1 LKRTGEI
8 QKTLIELLP
17 NYTIRENT
25 LYMLYPHRRFL
36 SPKVRLFIDQLK
48 DYVGKPPH
56 WDNFREF
63 KKVRGKKN

>member
-1 LKRTGEI
+1 
-8 QKTLIELLP
+8 LP

-63 KKVRGKKN
+63 KKVRGKQN